1 LKLALI
7 DGIVMGAGAGLSM
20 HGRLRLPLKTL
31 YASATNLDSLTSFIC
46 ESTLLIH
53 ELAYIYRCL
62 LFLDL
67 LLMILGIIFSFRV
80 PWEFLLLGSRI

>member
-53 ELAYIYRCL
+53 ELAYIY
-62 LFLDL
+62 
-67 LLMILGIIFSFRV
+67 I
-80 PWEFLLLGSRI
+80 